1 MTRKLAIGITVSEI
15 GLAYLLTVFIINYS
29 TAMLGL
35 SRQVILNAI
44 VYAAIVEFVTLPLAG
59 WLSDVYGRKA
69 LYLTG
74 AVASVV
80 VAFPF
85 FWLFETKNVTV
96 ITLTVIVTMTL
107 THALLFGP
115 KAAFMPELFG
125 TRVRYSGAA
134 LGANLAAATSGGF
147 TPLIATAL
155 LAWTGAT
162 WAVSLYIIAL
172 SLVTVL
178 SVLLTPETARAPLK
192 Y

>member
-1 MTRKLAIGITVSEI
+1 
-15 GLAYLLTVFIINYS
+15 
-29 TAMLGL
+29 
-35 SRQVILNAI
+35 
-44 VYAAIVEFVTLPLAG
+44 
-59 WLSDVYGRKA
+59 
-69 LYLTG
+69 
-74 AVASVV
+74 
-80 VAFPF
+80 
-85 FWLFETKNVTV
+85 LFETKNVTV